1 MMDFFQWSYLPE
13 IKSNVSKVLI
23 QVELCVVFILGVGDL
38 GMFPLTLIIGV
49 INLTRLPL
57 SLCVCVCVCVCVRAC
72 VCVCVCAC
80 VCACACACAW
90 CACACACACV
100 HAFKS
105 DPSLFVSPLS
115 PSLPSPPLSPD
126 TYLVFWVR
134 DHGWFPLP
142 ICVIIPVLRLL
153 SVWVRNVLGLVPVL

>member
-1 MMDFFQWSYLPE
+1 MDFFQWSYLPE

-57 SLCVCVCVCVCVRAC
+57 SLCVCVCVCARAC
-72 VCVCVCAC
+72 VCVCVCVCVRVC
-80 VCACACACAW
+80 VCACVRVRVRGVRVRVRACMLL
-90 CACACACACV
+90 
-100 HAFKS
+100 
-105 DPSLFVSPLS
+105 SLIPPCLS
-115 PSLPSPPLSPD
+115 LPSLPSPPLSPD